1 MDDIFGKK
9 TKRKFEG
16 KYFFLLL
23 FTKQSCKLN
32 IQIMVLEMKIYVN
45 LLKSRALVVSSDD
58 SFLFGGLKGRKV
70 FFRFV
75 ASFWGSFYGVKI
87 ELLDKVFWG
96 QNMFSGRFLGSFVW
110 FKLWISKLWL
120 SIFFKISDFFLTK
133 CSKTSVT
140 FWCFDRSFKIFRT
153 ISENLL

>member
-1 MDDIFGKK
+1 M
-9 TKRKFEG
+9 
-16 KYFFLLL
+16 LL

-45 LLKSRALVVSSDD
+45 LLKSRTLVVSSDD

-87 ELLDKVFWG
+87 ELLEKVFWG
-96 QNMFSGRFLGSFVW
+96 QNMFSGRFLGSFVLL
-110 FKLWISKLWL
+110 KIWISKLWL
-120 SIFFKISDFFLTK
+120 SILKSVIFFSQNAPKPQLLSDVLTEALKFSGQFL
-133 CSKTSVT
+133 
-140 FWCFDRSFKIFRT
+140 KIFALYYQT
-153 ISENLL
+153 SLKILNYLAPE